1 MEEKTKKVII
11 GMSGGVDSAVAAYLL
26 KKQGYQ
32 VVGLFMRNWDS
43 IANNDI
49 LGNEKINQEIC
60 PQEQDYLDAKEAAK
74 LIGIK
79 LERVDFIQEY
89 WNDVFENFLHEY
101 KNGRT
106 PNPDILCNKYIKFDR
121 MLNYAL
127 NQLKGDYLATGH
139 YAKIK
144 NNKLYKADDL
154 EKDQSYFLAQLN
166 KKQLENV
173 LFPLAQYNKKDIRK
187 IANEINLKISNKK
200 DSTGICFIGE
210 RNFAK
215 FLQNYIPTQPGNI
228 IDIDNGKVVAK
239 HNGIMYYTIGQ
250 RKGLNLGGMKEP
262 YFLAAKNVEKKEL
275 FVTSIKNEKKFLSS
289 NKLFATDLNLNTL
302 EFDLNNLS
310 AKFRYRQNDV
320 KIFNVLIDQ
329 LNNTI
334 FVEYQDQI
342 AITPGQQIVLY
353 QNDLCIGGAT
363 ISKIYYDNKEIK
375 LLNYEIEK
383 K

>member
-1 MEEKTKKVII
+1 
-11 GMSGGVDSAVAAYLL
+11 
-26 KKQGYQ
+26 
-32 VVGLFMRNWDS
+32 
-43 IANNDI
+43 
-49 LGNEKINQEIC
+49 
-60 PQEQDYLDAKEAAK
+60 
-74 LIGIK
+74 
-79 LERVDFIQEY
+79 
-89 WNDVFENFLHEY
+89 
-101 KNGRT
+101 
-106 PNPDILCNKYIKFDR
+106 

-187 IANEINLKISNKK
+187 IANEINLKIANKK